1 MSGGQSLKG
10 KGGAGTLF
18 FFFERMIPFLHKYP
32 FFRLAV
38 PWMLGIYC
46 GDRFSDSFSEPLWGF
61 LACILW
67 SCLSFLFY
75 FSERYSWRWCF
86 GVSLSLFCLAG
97 GWLSVNL
104 QLKTAAETEFPKE
117 EAVYRLRVNDF
128 PEVRER
134 TFLCRVWLK
143 ERHDSLGIHPVNKQ
157 AILYFQR
164 DSLSSRLQMG
174 EELWVRSR
182 ISPPVS
188 ARNFDEFDYARYLI
202 RKGISGT
209 GFVASGHWQFSECRK
224 EKEGIAT
231 VLYRLAASYRTQIEN
246 LYRRLGI
253 EGDELAVLSALT
265 LGDKT
270 DLSESVRESYSVAGV
285 SHVLALSGLHIGL
298 LYALAFFLLRPLL
311 LGGQSGRVLRS
322 LLLILLLWLFA
333 FFTGLSPS
341 VVRSA
346 AMFSI
351 WALADLC
358 GRQSFSLNTL
368 ALTAWLML
376 LVRPVWLFDVGFQLS
391 FAAVLSI
398 LLFQPFLYRLCPV
411 RHRAGTYLWGL
422 VSVSVVAQLGT
433 APLVLF
439 YFSRFSTHFLLTN
452 LLVVPLVT
460 LILYAAVVLL
470 LLTPMSGLQAVAAV
484 GLEKMLR
491 MLNLLVRWVEQL
503 PYASVDG
510 IWLYPLEVAGCY
522 LVLGAFFCYLCHR
535 RYARLVTALVL
546 LAAWGAVHSFA
557 VWTDRPR
564 TSIVFYNVRG
574 CPAVH
579 CIESS
584 GHSCIQYADSLSNRQ
599 RLRQTA
605 ANYWHHCHLYP
616 PAEGSRDSVGQ
627 HFFRRQ
633 QLICWHGQRVCMV
646 TDNRWKQQR
655 TDDGAVCRVDYL
667 YICKGYTGQLAALT
681 RLFLP
686 GCVILDSSLSDYRR
700 NRLKEECQQNHL
712 HFISLSDEGSVR
724 FLL

>member
-1 MSGGQSLKG
+1 
-10 KGGAGTLF
+10 
-18 FFFERMIPFLHKYP
+18 MIPFLHKYP

-67 SCLSFLFY
+67 ACLSFLFY

-253 EGDELAVLSALT
+253 EGDEQAVLSALT

-422 VSVSVVAQLGT
+422 VSVSVAAQLGT

>member
-1 MSGGQSLKG
+1 
-10 KGGAGTLF
+10 
-18 FFFERMIPFLHKYP
+18 MIPFLHKYP

-67 SCLSFLFY
+67 ACLSFLFY

-253 EGDELAVLSALT
+253 EGDEQAVLSALT

-311 LGGQSGRVLRS
+311 LGGQSGRVLCS

-422 VSVSVVAQLGT
+422 VSVSVAAQLGT

-546 LAAWGAVHSFA
+546 FAAWGAVHSFA

>member
-1 MSGGQSLKG
+1 
-10 KGGAGTLF
+10 
-18 FFFERMIPFLHKYP
+18 MIPFLHKYP

-67 SCLSFLFY
+67 ACLSFLFY

-422 VSVSVVAQLGT
+422 VSVSVAAQLGT

-564 TSIVFYNVRG
+564 TSTVFYNVRG

-633 QLICWHGQRVCMV
+633 QLICWHGQRVYMV

-700 NRLKEECQQNHL
+700 KRLKEECQQNHL

>member
-1 MSGGQSLKG
+1 
-10 KGGAGTLF
+10 
-18 FFFERMIPFLHKYP
+18 MIPFLHKYP

-67 SCLSFLFY
+67 ACLSFLFY

-86 GVSLSLFCLAG
+86 GGSLSLFCLAG

-285 SHVLALSGLHIGL
+285 SHVLALSGLHVGL

-422 VSVSVVAQLGT
+422 VSVSVAAQLGT

>member
-1 MSGGQSLKG
+1 
-10 KGGAGTLF
+10 
-18 FFFERMIPFLHKYP
+18 MIPFLHKYP

-67 SCLSFLFY
+67 ACLSFLFY

-86 GVSLSLFCLAG
+86 GGSLSLFCLAG

-285 SHVLALSGLHIGL
+285 SHVLALSGLHVGL

-311 LGGQSGRVLRS
+311 LGGQSGRFLRS

-422 VSVSVVAQLGT
+422 VSVSVAAQLGT

-633 QLICWHGQRVCMV
+633 QLICWHGQRICMV

>member
-1 MSGGQSLKG
+1 
-10 KGGAGTLF
+10 
-18 FFFERMIPFLHKYP
+18 
-32 FFRLAV
+32 
-38 PWMLGIYC
+38 MLGIYC

-67 SCLSFLFY
+67 ACLSFLFY

-285 SHVLALSGLHIGL
+285 SHVLALSGLHVGL

-422 VSVSVVAQLGT
+422 VSVSVAAQLGT

-655 TDDGAVCRVDYL
+655 TDGAVCRVDYL

>member
-1 MSGGQSLKG
+1 
-10 KGGAGTLF
+10 
-18 FFFERMIPFLHKYP
+18 MIPFLHKYP

-67 SCLSFLFY
+67 ACLSFLFY

-188 ARNFDEFDYARYLI
+188 ARNFDESDYARYLK

-311 LGGQSGRVLRS
+311 LGGQSGRFLRS

-422 VSVSVVAQLGT
+422 VSVSVAAQLGT

-633 QLICWHGQRVCMV
+633 QLICWHGQRICMV

>member
-1 MSGGQSLKG
+1 
-10 KGGAGTLF
+10 
-18 FFFERMIPFLHKYP
+18 MIPFLHKYP

-67 SCLSFLFY
+67 ACLSFLFY

-285 SHVLALSGLHIGL
+285 SHVLALSGLHVGL

-422 VSVSVVAQLGT
+422 VSVSVAAQLGT

-564 TSIVFYNVRG
+564 TSTVFYNVRG

-646 TDNRWKQQR
+646 TDNRWKQLR
-655 TDDGAVCRVDYL
+655 TDDGAACRVDYL

>member
-1 MSGGQSLKG
+1 
-10 KGGAGTLF
+10 
-18 FFFERMIPFLHKYP
+18 MIPFLHKYP

-67 SCLSFLFY
+67 ACLSFLFY

-422 VSVSVVAQLGT
+422 VSVSVAAQLGT
-433 APLVLF
+433 APLALF

-605 ANYWHHCHLYP
+605 ANYWYHCHLYP

-633 QLICWHGQRVCMV
+633 QLICWHGQRICMV

>member
-1 MSGGQSLKG
+1 
-10 KGGAGTLF
+10 
-18 FFFERMIPFLHKYP
+18 MIPFLHKYP

-67 SCLSFLFY
+67 ACLSFLFY

-188 ARNFDEFDYARYLI
+188 ARNFDEFDYARYLK

-253 EGDELAVLSALT
+253 EGDEQAVLSALT

-422 VSVSVVAQLGT
+422 VSVSVAAQLGT

-546 LAAWGAVHSFA
+546 FAAWGAVHSFA

>member
-1 MSGGQSLKG
+1 
-10 KGGAGTLF
+10 
-18 FFFERMIPFLHKYP
+18 MIPFLHKYP

-67 SCLSFLFY
+67 ACLSFLFY

-117 EAVYRLRVNDF
+117 EAVYRLHVNDF

-391 FAAVLSI
+391 FAAVFSI

-422 VSVSVVAQLGT
+422 VSVSVAAQLGT

>member
-1 MSGGQSLKG
+1 
-10 KGGAGTLF
+10 
-18 FFFERMIPFLHKYP
+18 MIPFLHKYP

-67 SCLSFLFY
+67 ACLSFLFY

-285 SHVLALSGLHIGL
+285 SHVLALSGLHVGL

-422 VSVSVVAQLGT
+422 VSVSVAAQLGT

-484 GLEKMLR
+484 GLERMLR

-633 QLICWHGQRVCMV
+633 QLICWHGQRICMV

>member
-1 MSGGQSLKG
+1 
-10 KGGAGTLF
+10 
-18 FFFERMIPFLHKYP
+18 MIPFLHKYP

-67 SCLSFLFY
+67 ACLSFLFY

-285 SHVLALSGLHIGL
+285 SHVLALSGLHVGL

-422 VSVSVVAQLGT
+422 VSVSVAAQLGT

>member
-1 MSGGQSLKG
+1 
-10 KGGAGTLF
+10 
-18 FFFERMIPFLHKYP
+18 MIPFLHKYP

-67 SCLSFLFY
+67 ACLSFLFY

-86 GVSLSLFCLAG
+86 GVSLSLFCLVG

-164 DSLSSRLQMG
+164 DSLSSRIQMG

-285 SHVLALSGLHIGL
+285 SHVLALSGLHVGL

-422 VSVSVVAQLGT
+422 VSVSVAAQLGT

-491 MLNLLVRWVEQL
+491 MLNQLVRWVEQL

-564 TSIVFYNVRG
+564 TSIVFYHVRG

-633 QLICWHGQRVCMV
+633 QLICWHGQRICMV

>member
-1 MSGGQSLKG
+1 
-10 KGGAGTLF
+10 
-18 FFFERMIPFLHKYP
+18 MIPFLHKYP

-67 SCLSFLFY
+67 ACLSFLFY

-422 VSVSVVAQLGT
+422 VSVSVAAQLGT

-546 LAAWGAVHSFA
+546 FAAWGAVHSFA

>member
-1 MSGGQSLKG
+1 
-10 KGGAGTLF
+10 
-18 FFFERMIPFLHKYP
+18 MIPFLHKYP

-67 SCLSFLFY
+67 ACLSFLFY

-86 GVSLSLFCLAG
+86 GGSLSLFCLAG

-285 SHVLALSGLHIGL
+285 SHVLALSGLHVGL

-311 LGGQSGRVLRS
+311 LGGQSGRFLRS

-422 VSVSVVAQLGT
+422 VSVSVAAQLGT

-655 TDDGAVCRVDYL
+655 TGDGAVCRVDYL

-686 GCVILDSSLSDYRR
+686 GCIILDSSLSDYRR

>member
-1 MSGGQSLKG
+1 
-10 KGGAGTLF
+10 
-18 FFFERMIPFLHKYP
+18 MIPFLHKYP

-67 SCLSFLFY
+67 ACLSFLFY

-422 VSVSVVAQLGT
+422 VSVSVAAQLGT

-686 GCVILDSSLSDYRR
+686 GCVILYSSLSDYRR

>member
-1 MSGGQSLKG
+1 
-10 KGGAGTLF
+10 
-18 FFFERMIPFLHKYP
+18 MIPFLHKYP

-67 SCLSFLFY
+67 ACLSFLFY

-422 VSVSVVAQLGT
+422 VSVSVAAQLGT

-655 TDDGAVCRVDYL
+655 TDDGAACRVDYL

>member
-1 MSGGQSLKG
+1 
-10 KGGAGTLF
+10 
-18 FFFERMIPFLHKYP
+18 MIPFLHKYP

-67 SCLSFLFY
+67 ACLSFLFY

-143 ERHDSLGIHPVNKQ
+143 ERHDSLGIHPVNKL

-422 VSVSVVAQLGT
+422 VSVSVAAQLGT

>member
-1 MSGGQSLKG
+1 
-10 KGGAGTLF
+10 
-18 FFFERMIPFLHKYP
+18 MIPFLHKYP

-67 SCLSFLFY
+67 ACLSFLFY

-188 ARNFDEFDYARYLI
+188 ARNFDEFDYARYLK

-246 LYRRLGI
+246 LYRRQGI

-422 VSVSVVAQLGT
+422 VSVSVAAQLGT

-546 LAAWGAVHSFA
+546 FAAWGAVHSFA

>member
-1 MSGGQSLKG
+1 
-10 KGGAGTLF
+10 
-18 FFFERMIPFLHKYP
+18 MIPFLHKYP

-67 SCLSFLFY
+67 ACLSFLFY

-97 GWLSVNL
+97 GWLSMNL

-164 DSLSSRLQMG
+164 DSLSSRIQMG

-311 LGGQSGRVLRS
+311 LGEQSGRVLRS

-484 GLEKMLR
+484 GLERMLR

-584 GHSCIQYADSLSNRQ
+584 GHSCIQYADSLFNRQ

-655 TDDGAVCRVDYL
+655 TDGAVCRVDYL

>member
-1 MSGGQSLKG
+1 
-10 KGGAGTLF
+10 
-18 FFFERMIPFLHKYP
+18 MIPFLHKYP

-67 SCLSFLFY
+67 ACLSFLFY

-422 VSVSVVAQLGT
+422 VSVSVAAQLGT

-484 GLEKMLR
+484 GLEIMLR

-655 TDDGAVCRVDYL
+655 TDDGAACRVDYL

-700 NRLKEECQQNHL
+700 NCLKEECQQNHL

>member
-1 MSGGQSLKG
+1 
-10 KGGAGTLF
+10 
-18 FFFERMIPFLHKYP
+18 MIPFLHKYP

-67 SCLSFLFY
+67 ACLSFLFY

-86 GVSLSLFCLAG
+86 GVSLSLFCLVG

-174 EELWVRSR
+174 EELWVRLR

-285 SHVLALSGLHIGL
+285 SHVLALSGLHVGL

-311 LGGQSGRVLRS
+311 LGGQFGRVLRS

-422 VSVSVVAQLGT
+422 VSVSVAAQLGT

-633 QLICWHGQRVCMV
+633 QLICWHGQRICMV

>member
-1 MSGGQSLKG
+1 
-10 KGGAGTLF
+10 
-18 FFFERMIPFLHKYP
+18 MIPFLHKYP

-67 SCLSFLFY
+67 ACLSFLFY

-422 VSVSVVAQLGT
+422 VSVSVAAQLGT

-546 LAAWGAVHSFA
+546 FAAWGAVHSFA

-700 NRLKEECQQNHL
+700 KRLKEECQQNHL

>member
-1 MSGGQSLKG
+1 
-10 KGGAGTLF
+10 
-18 FFFERMIPFLHKYP
+18 MIPFLHKYP

-67 SCLSFLFY
+67 ACLSFLFY

-164 DSLSSRLQMG
+164 DSLSSRIQMG

-285 SHVLALSGLHIGL
+285 SHVLALSGLHVGL

-422 VSVSVVAQLGT
+422 VSVSVAAQLGT

-491 MLNLLVRWVEQL
+491 MLNQLVRWVEQL

-564 TSIVFYNVRG
+564 TSIVFYHVRG

-633 QLICWHGQRVCMV
+633 QLICWHGQRICMV

-700 NRLKEECQQNHL
+700 KRLKEECQQNHL

>member
-1 MSGGQSLKG
+1 
-10 KGGAGTLF
+10 
-18 FFFERMIPFLHKYP
+18 MIPFLHKYP

-38 PWMLGIYC
+38 PWILGIYC

-67 SCLSFLFY
+67 ACLSFLFY

-104 QLKTAAETEFPKE
+104 QLKKVASEFPKE
-117 EAVYRLRVNDF
+117 EAIYRLRVNDF

-134 TFLCRVWLK
+134 TALCRVWLK

-346 AMFSI
+346 SMFSI

-376 LVRPVWLFDVGFQLS
+376 LFNPVWLFDVGFQLS

-398 LLFQPFLYRLCPV
+398 LLFQPFFYRLCTLH
-411 RHRAGTYLWGL
+411 HRAGKYLWGL
-422 VSVSVVAQLGT
+422 LSVSVAAQLGT

-452 LLVVPLVT
+452 LLVVPMVT
-460 LILYAAVVLL
+460 LILYVAVILL
-470 LLTPMSGLQAVAAV
+470 LLTPLPCLQAVAAV
-484 GLEKMLR
+484 GLDKMLR
-491 MLNLLVRWVEQL
+491 MLNQLVRWVEQL

-535 RYARLVTALVL
+535 RYARLVTVLVL

-579 CIESS
+579 FIESS
-584 GHSCIQYADSLSNRQ
+584 RHSCIQYADSLPNRQ

-646 TDNRWKQQR
+646 TDNRWKQLR
-655 TDDGAVCRVDYL
+655 ADDGVACRVDYL
-667 YICKGYTGQLAALT
+667 YICKGYTGQLVALT

-700 NRLKEECQQNHL
+700 NRLKEECLQKHL

>member
-1 MSGGQSLKG
+1 
-10 KGGAGTLF
+10 
-18 FFFERMIPFLHKYP
+18 MIPFLHKYP

-67 SCLSFLFY
+67 ACLSFLFY

-422 VSVSVVAQLGT
+422 VSVSVAAQLGT

-686 GCVILDSSLSDYRR
+686 GCIILDSSLSDYRR

>member
-1 MSGGQSLKG
+1 
-10 KGGAGTLF
+10 
-18 FFFERMIPFLHKYP
+18 MIPFLHKYP

-67 SCLSFLFY
+67 ACLSFLFY

-422 VSVSVVAQLGT
+422 VSVSVAAQLGT

-655 TDDGAVCRVDYL
+655 TGDGAVCRVDYL

-686 GCVILDSSLSDYRR
+686 GCIILDSSLSDYRR

>member
-1 MSGGQSLKG
+1 
-10 KGGAGTLF
+10 
-18 FFFERMIPFLHKYP
+18 MIPFLHKYP

-67 SCLSFLFY
+67 ACLSFLFY

-422 VSVSVVAQLGT
+422 VSVSVAAQLGT

-599 RLRQTA
+599 RLRQAA

-655 TDDGAVCRVDYL
+655 TDGAVCRVDYL

-700 NRLKEECQQNHL
+700 NCLKEECQQNHL

>member
-1 MSGGQSLKG
+1 
-10 KGGAGTLF
+10 
-18 FFFERMIPFLHKYP
+18 MIPFLHKYP

-67 SCLSFLFY
+67 ACLSFLFY

-188 ARNFDEFDYARYLI
+188 ARNFDESDYARYLK

-422 VSVSVVAQLGT
+422 VSVSVAAQLGT

-599 RLRQTA
+599 RLRQAA

-633 QLICWHGQRVCMV
+633 QLICWHGQRICMV

>member
-1 MSGGQSLKG
+1 
-10 KGGAGTLF
+10 
-18 FFFERMIPFLHKYP
+18 MIPFLHKYP

-253 EGDELAVLSALT
+253 EGDEQAVLSALT

-422 VSVSVVAQLGT
+422 VSVSVAAQLGT

-546 LAAWGAVHSFA
+546 FAAWGAVHSFA

>member
-1 MSGGQSLKG
+1 
-10 KGGAGTLF
+10 
-18 FFFERMIPFLHKYP
+18 MIPFLHKYP

-67 SCLSFLFY
+67 ACLSFLFY

-422 VSVSVVAQLGT
+422 VSVSVAAQLGT

-633 QLICWHGQRVCMV
+633 QLICWHGQRICMV

-655 TDDGAVCRVDYL
+655 TDGAVCRVDYL

>member
-1 MSGGQSLKG
+1 M
-10 KGGAGTLF
+10 
-18 FFFERMIPFLHKYP
+18 
-32 FFRLAV
+32 
-38 PWMLGIYC
+38 
-46 GDRFSDSFSEPLWGF
+46 
-61 LACILW
+61 
-67 SCLSFLFY
+67 
-75 FSERYSWRWCF
+75 
-86 GVSLSLFCLAG
+86 
-97 GWLSVNL
+97 NL

-398 LLFQPFLYRLCPV
+398 LLFQPFLFRLCPV

-422 VSVSVVAQLGT
+422 VSVSVAAQLGT

-484 GLEKMLR
+484 GLERMLR

-584 GHSCIQYADSLSNRQ
+584 GHSCIQYADSQSNRQ

>member
-1 MSGGQSLKG
+1 
-10 KGGAGTLF
+10 
-18 FFFERMIPFLHKYP
+18 MIPFLHKYP

-67 SCLSFLFY
+67 ACLSFLFY

-164 DSLSSRLQMG
+164 DSLSSRFQMG

-285 SHVLALSGLHIGL
+285 SHVLALSGLHVGL

-422 VSVSVVAQLGT
+422 VSVSVAAQLGT

-655 TDDGAVCRVDYL
+655 TDDGAACRVDYL

>member
-1 MSGGQSLKG
+1 
-10 KGGAGTLF
+10 
-18 FFFERMIPFLHKYP
+18 MIPFLHKYP

-67 SCLSFLFY
+67 ACLSFLFY

-285 SHVLALSGLHIGL
+285 SHVLALSGLHVGL

-311 LGGQSGRVLRS
+311 LGGQSGRFLRS

-422 VSVSVVAQLGT
+422 VSVSVAAQLGT

>member
-1 MSGGQSLKG
+1 
-10 KGGAGTLF
+10 
-18 FFFERMIPFLHKYP
+18 MIPFLHKYP

-285 SHVLALSGLHIGL
+285 SHVLALSGLHVGL

-422 VSVSVVAQLGT
+422 VSVSVAAQLGT

>member
-1 MSGGQSLKG
+1 
-10 KGGAGTLF
+10 
-18 FFFERMIPFLHKYP
+18 MIPFLHKYP

-67 SCLSFLFY
+67 ACLSFLFY

-311 LGGQSGRVLRS
+311 LGGQSGRFLRS

-422 VSVSVVAQLGT
+422 VSVSVAAQLGT

-599 RLRQTA
+599 RLRQAA

-700 NRLKEECQQNHL
+700 NCLKEECQQNHL

>member
-1 MSGGQSLKG
+1 
-10 KGGAGTLF
+10 
-18 FFFERMIPFLHKYP
+18 MIPFLHKYP
-32 FFRLAV
+32 FFRLTV

-67 SCLSFLFY
+67 ACLSFLFY

-285 SHVLALSGLHIGL
+285 SHVLALSGLHVGL

-422 VSVSVVAQLGT
+422 VSVSVAAQLGT

-546 LAAWGAVHSFA
+546 FAAWGAVHSFA

-633 QLICWHGQRVCMV
+633 QLICWHGQRICMV

>member
-1 MSGGQSLKG
+1 
-10 KGGAGTLF
+10 
-18 FFFERMIPFLHKYP
+18 MIPFLHKYP

-67 SCLSFLFY
+67 ACLSFLFY

-188 ARNFDEFDYARYLI
+188 ARNFDEFDYARYLK

-422 VSVSVVAQLGT
+422 VSVSVAAQLGT

-633 QLICWHGQRVCMV
+633 QLICWHGQHVCMV

>member
-1 MSGGQSLKG
+1 
-10 KGGAGTLF
+10 
-18 FFFERMIPFLHKYP
+18 MIPFLHKYP

-67 SCLSFLFY
+67 ACLSFLFY

-188 ARNFDEFDYARYLI
+188 ARNFDEFDYARYLK

-422 VSVSVVAQLGT
+422 VSVSVAAQLGT

-460 LILYAAVVLL
+460 LILYAAVVL

-686 GCVILDSSLSDYRR
+686 GCVILDPSLSDYRR